1 MLSKIF
7 SEKKNQTH
15 NKHLPKIPSRWN
27 RLSSFSALG
36 VSTTAMGSNVGPTA
50 TQVSSPKFEEPRW
63 TQLVGGFNQPKN
75 ISQNGNLPQVGVKI
89 KNIWNHQLVKHWS
102 LGVSS
107 IPRWLPTGFF
117 AERPSGSR
125 VYSVLVV
132 FVTFQGTNTYPTQR
146 EKENHLQI
154 YTLGWGY
161 VSSLLYVFVTIFFR
175 GGVS

>member
-1 MLSKIF
+1 M
-7 SEKKNQTH
+7 
-15 NKHLPKIPSRWN
+15 
-27 RLSSFSALG
+27 
-36 VSTTAMGSNVGPTA
+36 
-50 TQVSSPKFEEPRW
+50 
-63 TQLVGGFNQPKN
+63 
-75 ISQNGNLPQVGVKI
+75 
-89 KNIWNHQLVKHWS
+89 KHWS

-175 GGVS
+175 GGGELGALGVLGIGLTNPKIVRKKQQHDHLGVFFNHREKCTVYH